1 MISNKEIKPET
12 VLSAYETACSMM
24 IENINCYCALPNIDF
39 TRKRKIT
46 VKNILDFLLALGSK
60 ATRSEICEFFTDDD
74 PPTDSAMYLQRCKL
88 NSDAVRSVLEL
99 FSKQFTA
106 EKNFM
111 GYQVLSCDVL
121 TLQFL
126 VIQLM
131 PKHWYIQMESISI
144 RIILIHSMMI

>member
-1 MISNKEIKPET
+1 MISKKEIKPET

-60 ATRSEICEFFTDDD
+60 ATRSEICEFFTD
-74 PPTDSAMYLQRCKL
+74 SAMYLQRCKL
-88 NSDAVRSVLEL
+88 NSDVVRHVLEL
-99 FSKQFTA
+99 FSEQFTA

-111 GYQVLSCDVL
+111 GYQLLSCDVL

-131 PKHWYIQMESISI
+131 PKHWYIQVESISI
-144 RIILIHSMMI
+144 GIILIHAMMI